1 MTCSSIKKASQ
12 ETYCVD
18 FFLETSKGALYSF
31 IFTTDPYLTDKETLP
46 LLIEETAAV
55 NEAFAK
61 QLWDLEVEFGAIT
74 PRFDDISVH
83 QPNGECPPHWE
94 EPYAY
99 ISSFFE

>member
-1 MTCSSIKKASQ
+1 MTCSSIKKAAQ

-31 IFTTDPYLTDKETLP
+31 IFTNDPYLTEKETLP

-61 QLWDLEVEFGAIT
+61 KLWDLEVEFGAIT
-74 PRFDDISVH
+74 PRFDDISI
-83 QPNGECPPHWE
+83 QRPNGECPPHQE
-94 EPYAY
+94 GA
-99 ISSFFE
+99 